1 MIITISVLWYF
12 EMSYKLHLMFIRARR
27 EYDVMATEKQ
37 SMEQQRVKWAE
48 EENKTLDN
56 VFHRHDVSTGK
67 PLKTEL
73 LQILHFKKLMWI
85 QWRTVMAWWLSHY
98 KAWLVIQW
106 SRVRGLVRS
115 NSEVVGLSLSCFTFF
130 MEMMHSISVSSWK
143 VAKIVAKNIRIVS
156 TGWTIQE
163 QS

>member
-1 MIITISVLWYF
+1 
-12 EMSYKLHLMFIRARR
+12 MSYKLHLMFIRARR

-73 LQILHFKKLMWI
+73 LQILHFKKLM
-85 QWRTVMAWWLSHY
+85 
-98 KAWLVIQW
+98 
-106 SRVRGLVRS
+106 
-115 NSEVVGLSLSCFTFF
+115 
-130 MEMMHSISVSSWK
+130 
-143 VAKIVAKNIRIVS
+143 
-156 TGWTIQE
+156 
-163 QS
+163 